1 METTIGVFA
10 TRLEAEAAAQELR
23 SIGIGEEHLTLME
36 PRSSLAQT
44 SSVNPPQPEAP
55 GACGANQ
62 ENVQGAI
69 LGFAGGLLGSTI
81 LVLALPGIGAIAAV
95 GALGLSSAMGSIAG
109 GVIGQAAHE
118 ATVTEITP
126 QEFLTYESALQQGK
140 YLLIVPHNGESS
152 KHTITRL
159 LERHGAEDFDRA
171 CDQWWANIRAQ
182 EVTEF
187 AGSPEEFAS
196 VERTYRKGFES
207 ALVAYGRSSTCSDA
221 TSATNTQSNAL
232 LQEDVYKRGYARG
245 RQYYEAMI
253 RQYTH
258 KEEQSARSV

>member
-1 METTIGVFA
+1 METTIGIFS
-10 TRLEAEAAAQELR
+10 TRMQAEAAAQELR
-23 SIGIGEEHLTLME
+23 STGIGEAQLTLME

-44 SSVNPPQPEAP
+44 SSVNPPQPDAP

-95 GALGLSSAMGSIAG
+95 GALGFSSAMGSIAG
-109 GVIGQAAHE
+109 GVFGQAAHK
-118 ATVTEITP
+118 ATATEITP

-140 YLLIVPHNGESS
+140 YLLIVQHDGESS
-152 KHTITRL
+152 KPTTTRL
-159 LERHGAEDFDRA
+159 LASHGAEDFDRA
-171 CDQWWANIRAQ
+171 CDLWWTNIRA
-182 EVTEF
+182 EEITEF

-196 VERTYRKGFES
+196 VERTYRNGFEA
-207 ALVAYGRSSTCSDA
+207 ALVAYGRSPACSDA
-221 TSATNTQSNAL
+221 TSPTNTQSSAIP
-232 LQEDVYKRGYARG
+232 QEGIFERGHARG
-245 RQYYEAMI
+245 RQYYETMI

-258 KEEQSARSV
+258 KEEQSARSA